1 MDAKRFVTGT
11 VVGAIVLFATGFVIF
26 NVALADFYAANSVS
40 GVSREMP
47 IIWASIVANIA
58 YAALITYAL
67 SNRRAAIGN
76 AALVGAIA
84 GLLLWGTADLAIY
97 SVMNV
102 SNVTLAFIDPV
113 VEFVHGSLGGAAIG
127 AVLSRMPS
135 R

>member
-26 NVALADFYAANSVS
+26 NVALADFYAANSVP
-40 GVSREMP
+40 GVNREMP
-47 IIWASIVANIA
+47 IIWTSIVANIA

-67 SNRRAAIGN
+67 SSRSAAIGN

-84 GLLLWGTADLAIY
+84 GFLLWGTADLAIY

-102 SNVTLAFIDPV
+102 SNMTLAFVDPV
-113 VEFVHGSLGGAAIG
+113 VEFVHGGLGGAAIG
-127 AVLSRMPS
+127 AVVSRMS
-135 R
+135 AK